1 VIVLLSIAFVRFM
14 IKNLRLSVGMK
25 NITLAFSFWD
35 DGASFDELMVI
46 CLLVYLVTSV
56 RLVIYKLNQKAP
68 PSPSTVRLAG
78 LASVN
83 LCLRWR
89 PSFFLLEVFIKPLT
103 F

>member
-1 VIVLLSIAFVRFM
+1 
-14 IKNLRLSVGMK
+14 MK

-46 CLLVYLVTSV
+46 CLLAYLVTSM
-56 RLVIYKLNQKAP
+56 RLVIYKLNQKAS

-83 LCLRWR
+83 LCLCWR
-89 PSFFLLEVFIKPLT
+89 PLHFKLVSFSSGVFLIEPLA